1 MNFRRHLG
9 TDEPEINLIPLI
21 DVLLVVLIF
30 LAASTTFARV
40 NQLSV
45 RLPDAS
51 AQSPEKVPALSIT
64 VAADGRYALNGRAL
78 PATDAAQLAEA
89 LRKAAAGHEEPA
101 LIIDADAAA
110 THQAVVRAMEAAGRA
125 GISRI
130 GFATQVSPDGSSR

>member
-9 TDEPEINLIPLI
+9 NDEPDINLIPLI
-21 DVLLVVLIF
+21 DVLLVILIF
-30 LAASTTFARV
+30 LAASTSFSRFS
-40 NQLSV
+40 QLSV

-51 AQSPEKVPALSIT
+51 AQASEQGPNLTVT

-78 PATDAAQLAEA
+78 PASEAAQLAEA
-89 LRKAAAGHEEPA
+89 LRKAAAGRDDPT
-101 LIIDADAAA
+101 LVIDADASA

-130 GFATQVSPDGSSR
+130 GFTTQATAGSAR

>member
-9 TDEPEINLIPLI
+9 NDEPDINLIPLI
-21 DVLLVVLIF
+21 DVLLVILIF
-30 LAASTTFARV
+30 LAASTSFSRFS
-40 NQLSV
+40 QLSV

-51 AQSPEKVPALSIT
+51 AQASEQGSNLTVT

-78 PATDAAQLAEA
+78 PASEAAQLAEA
-89 LRKAAAGHEEPA
+89 LRKAAAGRDDPT
-101 LIIDADAAA
+101 LVIDADASA

-130 GFATQVSPDGSSR
+130 GFTTQATAGSAR